1 MNRPRKHNRDLPPC
15 VYLRHGAF
23 YLVQR
28 GKWRRLGADR
38 ATALREWARIVGQA
52 SGSMPAFIDEN
63 LSRILRHK
71 KTGRPLAAD
80 TQRQYRACA
89 AILREMLANLSPHDI
104 TARDVKDLRRGLQDT
119 PGVANRCMTVLKLLL
134 DVAVEDELI
143 AANPV
148 VGVDRIKMPPRT
160 RRITPAEYASIRAH
174 ADPLLRAV
182 MHLCYAT
189 GQRVMDVANI
199 RSEHV
204 TDEGV
209 YFEQRKTGSQLIVA
223 WTPELKAAVAEARAL
238 KPNALR
244 PPFVFGFAAP
254 TYAMIH
260 KRWVKACRAAR
271 IEGATIHDLRAM
283 AATDAQAQGI
293 DAQALLGH
301 TDAQTT
307 RIYLRD
313 KVVPV
318 VPGPV
323 MRRKAG

>member
-1 MNRPRKHNRDLPPC
+1 MNRPRKRDRDLPPC

-23 YLVQR
+23 YLVQN
-28 GKWRRLGADR
+28 GKWRRLAADR
-38 ATALREWARIVGQA
+38 ATALREWARIVGQS

-63 LSRILRHK
+63 LGRILRHK
-71 KTGRPLAAD
+71 KTGKALAVE

-89 AILREMLANLSPHDI
+89 ALLSEMLKNLSPQDV
-104 TARDVKDLRRGLQDT
+104 TSRDVKDLRRGLQDT
-119 PGVANRCMTVLKLLL
+119 PAIANRAMTVLKLLL
-134 DVAVEDELI
+134 DVAVDDEMI
-143 AANPV
+143 VANPV
-148 VGVDRIKMPPRT
+148 VGVDRIKMAART
-160 RRITPAEYASIRAH
+160 RRITPAEYASIHAH

-199 RSEHV
+199 RSEHC

-209 YFEQRKTGSQLIVA
+209 FFRQIKTGAQVIVA
-223 WTPELKAAVAEARAL
+223 WTPELRSAVAEARAL

-244 PPFVFGFAAP
+244 PPFIFGFKPP

-260 KRWVKACRAAR
+260 KRWVKACKAAR
-271 IEGATIHDLRAM
+271 VDDANIHDLRAM
-283 AATDAQAQGI
+283 SATDAQAQGI
-293 DAQALLGH
+293 NAQSLLGH

-323 MRRKAG
+323 MRRKSA